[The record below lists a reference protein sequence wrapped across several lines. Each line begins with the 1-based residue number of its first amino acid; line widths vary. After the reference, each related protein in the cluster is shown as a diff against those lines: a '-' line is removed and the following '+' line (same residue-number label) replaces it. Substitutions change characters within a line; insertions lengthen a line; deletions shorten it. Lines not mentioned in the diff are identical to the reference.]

1 MPIKQCPLV
10 SPSAHK
16 AVTFSLRCVVSS
28 PTLAVCELSSSP
40 FFFNNS
46 VACFLMLAN
55 LLCTCSTSLACKHQD
70 STNPWPTFSRF
81 THLLCTCSTSLACKH
96 QDSTNPWPTSSR
108 FTHLLCTCS
117 TSLACKHQDSTNPWP
132 TSSRLPILCA
142 PAPPPWPA
150 NIKIQQIRGLL
161 PHVLPIFCAPAPP
174 PRPASNPKGT
184 HAPASW
190 RQDFR

>member
-55 LLCTCSTSLACKHQD
+55 
-70 STNPWPTFSRF
+70 
-81 THLLCTCSTSLACKH
+81 
-96 QDSTNPWPTSSR
+96 
-108 FTHLLCTCS
+108 LLCTCS

>member
-1 MPIKQCPLV
+1 MCLVPIKQCPLV

-108 FTHLLCTCS
+108 
-117 TSLACKHQDSTNPWP
+117 
-132 TSSRLPILCA
+132 LPILCA